1 MPGPEVVLEM
11 EIHNGDRLVAYT
23 DGVIE
28 TRNSAGIF
36 FAKEWLNSS
45 IVRAA
50 MSEEST
56 VPQRIA
62 NDLDA
67 WRGPDLAAEDDVTIV
82 SLKFLQST
90 TADIGAA

>member
-1 MPGPEVVLEM
+1 MELEFSP
-11 EIHNGDRLVAYT
+11 GDRLVAYT

-50 MSEEST
+50 LSEETS

-62 NDLDA
+62 ADLDA
-67 WRGPDLAAEDDVTIV
+67 WRGADQPAEDDVTILALRFV
-82 SLKFLQST
+82 
-90 TADIGAA
+90 